1 MKRKIALQL
10 YSLRKE
16 VEKQG
21 MPAILKLVKEMGYQ
35 QVEPAGFGK
44 LTPKEFAQACKD
56 TGLEICS
63 AHIPCVLDTISETI
77 DTAKTLGL
85 EYVCIGYGPDHFK
98 DMDTIKAAADN
109 SNAIIDKLEAAG
121 LKAFQHNHYWEFALF
136 EGYLKYKYYLD
147 MVPRTALELDV
158 FWAGNFG
165 ANDPVQMVKRFAP
178 KMQFLHLK
186 DGFYPANPDDHSVV
200 DMRPLGEGQLPIPEI
215 AAATPENVQQ
225 IIVELDKSNIDMVES
240 VRRSHDYL
248 QRIGLVY

>member
-1 MKRKIALQL
+1 MKRKIGLQL

-16 VEKQG
+16 VEAQG

-44 LTPKEFAQACKD
+44 LTAKEFAQACKD
-56 TGLEICS
+56 TGLEISS
-63 AHIPCVLDTISETI
+63 AHIPCALETISETI

-85 EYVCIGYGPDHFK
+85 EYVCIGYGPDQFK
-98 DMDTIKAAADN
+98 DMDTIKASAEK
-109 SNAIIDKLEAAG
+109 SNAIIEKLEAAG
-121 LKAFQHNHYWEFALF
+121 LKAFQHNHYWEFALL

-147 MVPRTALELDV
+147 LVPKVKLELDV

-165 ANDPVQMVKRFAP
+165 ANDPVEMVKRFAP

-186 DGFYPANPDDHSVV
+186 DGFYPANPDDHTYVE
-200 DMRPLGEGQLPIPEI
+200 MRPLGEGQLDIPAI
-215 AAATPENVQQ
+215 AAATPDNVQQ
-225 IIVELDKSNIDMVES
+225 IIVELDKSNIDMTES

-248 QRIGLVY
+248 VSAGLVY

>member
-16 VEKQG
+16 VEEKG
-21 MPAILKLVKEMGYQ
+21 MPAVLKLVKEMGYH

-44 LTPKEFAQACKD
+44 LTAKEFAQACKD

-63 AHIPCVLDTISETI
+63 AHIGCALDTISETI
-77 DTAKTLGL
+77 DTAGILGL
-85 EYVCIGYGPDHFK
+85 KSVCIGYGPDMFK
-98 DMDTIKAAADN
+98 DMDTIKKAADN
-109 SNAIIDKLEAAG
+109 SNAMIDKLEAAG

-136 EGYLKYKYYLD
+136 EGRLKYQYYLD

-165 ANDPVQMVKRFAP
+165 ANDPVAMVKRFAP

-200 DMRPLGEGQLPIPEI
+200 DMRPLGEGQLEIPAI
-215 AAATPENVQQ
+215 AAATPDNVQQ

-248 QRIGLVY
+248 VKAGLVY